1 VSLEGFVVEHL
12 CFDQESNDISRCYA
26 LEQQMVGTGF
36 LVEGIDMARIAF
48 LTTENIKKVHQATTK
63 NPVKLEKKK

>member
-1 VSLEGFVVEHL
+1 
-12 CFDQESNDISRCYA
+12 
-26 LEQQMVGTGF
+26 MVGTGF